1 MGRSLSWSTTCDAA
15 LLSVLSMF
23 FDVSMLRSHIV
34 DMAAAEAN
42 DLSQRGGREREQLAV
57 AQVLFRLFAVSLQCI
72 LTIVCYSYHRL
83 LLFILEFPWCLSLFC
98 HSCRCAGSSGPC
110 PSLAGRGGAKVGMR
124 RICFFCRM
132 FAFTI
137 VTTNIAVGLPGHRP
151 CATCCRCCAAVCL
164 YSSLILID
172 Y

>member
-1 MGRSLSWSTTCDAA
+1 
-15 LLSVLSMF
+15 MF

-57 AQVLFRLFAVSLQCI
+57 AQVLIRLFAASLQCI
-72 LTIVCYSYHRL
+72 LTIVCCCSSSNFLGVYHFFAIHVVAQAAVDRARR
-83 LLFILEFPWCLSLFC
+83 SLDEEE
-98 HSCRCAGSSGPC
+98 RRWACAE
-110 PSLAGRGGAKVGMR
+110 AAFR
-124 RICFFCRM
+124 RM

-151 CATCCRCCAAVCL
+151 CATCCRCCVAVCL